1 MQKLYVNPSIN
12 FLIEKRKYIGTN
24 YFNDPNAFRSR
35 GQNNS
40 YFLQNWFFPDIRSP
54 LFNL

>member
-24 YFNDPNAFRSR
+24 YFNDPNAFSSR
-35 GQNNS
+35 RQNNS
-40 YFLQNWFFPDIRSP
+40 DFLQN
-54 LFNL
+54 